1 MFSNLR
7 PAVVM
12 IAVFTLLTGLA
23 YPLAITAIA
32 HLTLPAQ
39 AGGSLIRTPQGT
51 VVGSTLIAQG
61 FAKPGYL
68 HPRGSS
74 AGNGYDASNSSG
86 SNLGP
91 MDQKLIDRVAADSAA
106 FRKDNPNA
114 NQIPADA
121 VTQSGSGLD
130 PDVSPENAAL
140 QAPRIAAARGVPLD
154 EIDALIERHIDRPA
168 LGFIGQP
175 HINVLAVNRDLDSLY
190 PAGPHPR
197 T

>member
-1 MFSNLR
+1 MLSNLR

-12 IAVFTLLTGLA
+12 IAFFTLLTGLV
-23 YPLAITAIA
+23 YPLAITGVA
-32 HLTLPAQ
+32 HLALPAQ

-91 MDQKLIDRVAADSAA
+91 MDPKLADRVAADAAA
-106 FRKDNPNA
+106 FRKESSVA
-114 NQIPADA
+114 GQIPADA

-130 PDVSPENAAL
+130 PDISPADAVL
-140 QAPRIAAARGVPLD
+140 QAARIAAARGVGQD
-154 EIDALIERHIDRPA
+154 RIDALIQRHIQGPA
-168 LGFIGQP
+168 LGFLGQP
-175 HINVLAVNRDLDSLY
+175 HINVLAVNRELDSLY
-190 PAGPHPR
+190 PAGPGPR

>member
-1 MFSNLR
+1 MLSNLR
-7 PAVVM
+7 PAVVL
-12 IAVFTLLTGLA
+12 IAFFTVLTGLV

-32 HLTLPAQ
+32 HVALPAQ
-39 AGGSLIRTPQGT
+39 AGGSLIRTAQGT

-74 AGNGYDASNSSG
+74 AGSGYDASNSSG

-91 MDQKLIDRVAADSAA
+91 MDPKLIDRVAADAAA
-106 FRKDNPNA
+106 FRKDNQPTTL
-114 NQIPADA
+114 IPVDA

-130 PDVSPENAAL
+130 PDVSPANAAL

-154 EIDALIERHIDRPA
+154 RIEALIARRTQGPA

-175 HINVLAVNRDLDSLY
+175 HINVLAFNRTLDSLY
-190 PAGPHPR
+190 PADPHPR

>member
-1 MFSNLR
+1 MLTHLR
-7 PAVVM
+7 PALVM
-12 IAVFTLLTGLA
+12 IVFFTLLTGLA

-32 HLTLPAQ
+32 QLALPAQ
-39 AGGSLIRTPQGT
+39 AGGSLIRTAQGT
-51 VVGSTLIAQG
+51 IVGSRLIAQG
-61 FAKPGYL
+61 FTKPQYL

-91 MDQKLIDRVAADSAA
+91 MDQKLIDRVAADAA
-106 FRKDNPNA
+106 ALRKDNVSA
-114 NQIPADA
+114 ALIPADA

-130 PDVSPENAAL
+130 PDVSPANAAL
-140 QAPRIAAARGVPLD
+140 QAPRIAAARGAPLD
-154 EIDALIERHIDRPA
+154 QIDALIERHIEAPA

-175 HINVLAVNRDLDSLY
+175 HINVLAVDRDLDSLY
-190 PAGPHPR
+190 PVGPRPR

>member
-1 MFSNLR
+1 MLSNLR
-7 PAVVM
+7 PALVM
-12 IAVFTLLTGLA
+12 IAFLTLLTGLA
-23 YPLAITAIA
+23 YPLAITGIA
-32 HLTLPAQ
+32 RLALPTQ
-39 AGGSLIRTPQGT
+39 AGGSLVTSAQGT

-91 MDQKLIDRVAADSAA
+91 MDQKLTDRVAADAA
-106 FRKDNPNA
+106 SFRKDNPSA
-114 NQIPADA
+114 GPIPADA

-140 QAPRIAAARGVPLD
+140 QAPRIAAARGVATD
-154 EIDALIERHIDRPA
+154 QIDALMVRHIEGPV

>member
-1 MFSNLR
+1 MLSNLR
-7 PAVVM
+7 PALVM
-12 IAVFTLLTGLA
+12 IGFFTLLTGLA
-23 YPLAITAIA
+23 YPLAITGIA
-32 HLTLPAQ
+32 HLALPAQ
-39 AGGSLIRTPQGT
+39 AGGSLLRNPQGT
-51 VVGSTLIAQG
+51 VIGSTLIAQG
-61 FAKPGYL
+61 FSKPGYL

-91 MDQKLIDRVAADSAA
+91 MDPKLIDRVAADAA
-106 FRKDNPNA
+106 TVRKDNPA
-114 NQIPADA
+114 AGLIPADA

-140 QAPRIAAARGVPLD
+140 QAPRIAAARGAALD
-154 EIDALIERHIDRPA
+154 QIDALIARHTQRPA

-190 PAGPHPR
+190 PAGPRPR